1 MPSSLIPAAVR
12 HHDQL
17 PDSDA
22 GDAEQLASLAEYLDH
37 LPDPRRR
44 RGQRYRL
51 GALLTLCTLAV
62 LAGATGW
69 AAVARIAAGLTC
81 TERERIGLT
90 RGIPRAITLARLL
103 RRLDADLLDDALGTW
118 VRLQHSDPLTEAA
131 PPEVSGPV
139 KRSAVAVDGKTVRGS
154 RTRDRRAVHL
164 LAACLH
170 GTRAVIAQRQ
180 VETRSNEI
188 TACQPLLTGLDLT
201 DMAVT
206 FVALLTQHDHARF
219 LVEDKSAHY
228 IALIKANH
236 PTLHTQLKKLP
247 WKDVPLMGY
256 TRATAHGRDEIR
268 RIKAVTVP
276 DLPFPYAAQA
286 LQIVRRRRVLSTGKL
301 TLERVYALTDL
312 TMHQTTVSHLGEHVR
327 EHWGVEALHHIRDV
341 TLREDASKI
350 RTANAP
356 RAMAA
361 LRNTALA
368 LAEVAGWHN
377 HAAAVDHY
385 RSHPDHALDLIKPD
399 L

>member
-1 MPSSLIPAAVR
+1 MSSSLISAVTR

-17 PDSDA
+17 PDSGTYDA
-22 GDAEQLASLAEYLDH
+22 WRLADLAAFLDQ
-37 LPDPRRR
+37 LPDPRCR
-44 RGQRYRL
+44 RGRRYSL

-69 AAVARIAAGLTC
+69 ATITRFAIGLSLAD
-81 TERERIGLT
+81 RQRIGLA
-90 RGIPRAITLARLL
+90 RGVPRAITLARLL
-103 RRLDADLLDDALGTW
+103 RRLDADLLDDALGAW
-118 VRLQHSDPLTEAA
+118 VQLQHADPLAT
-131 PPEVSGPV
+131 PQGTGPR
-139 KRSAVAVDGKTVRGS
+139 KRGAVAVDGKTVRGS
-154 RTRDRRAVHL
+154 RTRDQRTVHL

-180 VETRSNEI
+180 VETKSNEI
-188 TACQPLLTGLDLT
+188 TAFQPLLAELDLT
-201 DMAVT
+201 DTVVT
-206 FVALLTQHDHARF
+206 FDALLTQHDHARF
-219 LVEDKSAHY
+219 LVEEKNAHY

-236 PTLHTQLKKLP
+236 PTLHARLKQLP
-247 WKDVPLMGY
+247 WKEVPLMGY

-276 DLPFPYAAQA
+276 DLPFPHAAQA

-312 TMHQTTVSHLGEHVR
+312 TMHQATVPHLGEHVR
-327 EHWGVEALHHIRDV
+327 EHWGVEALHHVRDV

-350 RTANAP
+350 RIGNAP
-356 RAMAA
+356 RVMAA

-368 LAEVAGWHN
+368 LAELAGWHN

-385 RSHPDHALDLIKPD
+385 RSHPDHALDLIKPV